1 MIKNLSLFFF
11 ILFLFSCS
19 LSDGGGFWSK
29 EKTLKKENLKFKSLL
44 KKEDKVLKEFNQNF
58 KLTLDK
64 SNFNKDKN
72 YFINNNDG
80 FTLFDGQLKKI
91 RKYNFDKIKNFYN
104 LEPNLIFFQNN
115 IIFFDNKG
123 SILSFD
129 ANSKLNWK
137 INNYSRAERKDGPLL
152 ILKSSNDKLIVA
164 DNFSNYYAINI
175 NNGNILW
182 SKKIDAPFNSEIKIF
197 NNKIFITDSS
207 NTLNCFSLANGNLLW
222 THTTEKSFIN
232 SKKKLSIILNNQS
245 VIFSNSLGEITSVN
259 INNGSLLWQ
268 RSTENSKI
276 YEDIM
281 TLKTSDLILK
291 ENSIYFSN
299 NKNKF
304 YSIDAKTGTINW
316 IQNINSNL
324 KPTSIDKLILTVS
337 IDGHFFILDRI
348 SGNILRITDLF
359 NQLNV
364 KQKMIYPTGFI
375 LNYEKLFVSLSN
387 GRIIIAKIKTG
398 KVIDIIKIDN
408 EIISRPFVKN
418 QNMYLIRDNSIIKLN

>member
-1 MIKNLSLFFF
+1 M
-11 ILFLFSCS
+11 
-19 LSDGGGFWSK
+19 
-29 EKTLKKENLKFKSLL
+29 
-44 KKEDKVLKEFNQNF
+44 
-58 KLTLDK
+58 
-64 SNFNKDKN
+64 
-72 YFINNNDG
+72 
-80 FTLFDGQLKKI
+80 
-91 RKYNFDKIKNFYN
+91 
-104 LEPNLIFFQNN
+104 
-115 IIFFDNKG
+115 
-123 SILSFD
+123 
-129 ANSKLNWK
+129 
-137 INNYSRAERKDGPLL
+137 
-152 ILKSSNDKLIVA
+152 
-164 DNFSNYYAINI
+164 
-175 NNGNILW
+175 
-182 SKKIDAPFNSEIKIF
+182 
-197 NNKIFITDSS
+197 
-207 NTLNCFSLANGNLLW
+207 
-222 THTTEKSFIN
+222 
-232 SKKKLSIILNNQS
+232 SIILNNQS

-316 IQNINSNL
+316 VQNINSNL